1 MLSLPTS
8 VQVFV
13 ARTPVDLR
21 KGFDKLA
28 ILVREMVGADPLSGH
43 LFVFTNVRGDRVK
56 VLFWTRNGY
65 CVVYYKRLER
75 GRFRLPVR
83 LPDDKVLALEA
94 AELSALLDG
103 IDLRGST
110 RRAAWVPPAARPK
123 MRAA

>member
-8 VQVFV
+8 IQVFA

-28 ILVREMVGADPLSGH
+28 ILVREMVVGADPLSGH
-43 LFVFTNVRGDRVK
+43 LFVFTNARGDRVK

-65 CVVYYKRLER
+65 CIVYKRLER
-75 GRFRLPVR
+75 GRFRLPAR
-83 LPDDKVLALEA
+83 FPDDKVLALEA

-103 IDLRGST
+103 IDLRASA
-110 RRAAWVPPAARPK
+110 RRAAWVPPNARPK